1 MKKFKTFLLRL
12 IFEEKGITAME
23 TGIILIAFVVISAVF
38 AYTVL
43 SAGMFSTQVGG
54 EAVYRGLEDTSAT
67 LEIKGNTIVKSNGSS
82 CTAMI
87 VNIAGALDGST
98 VDFTPPN
105 DVDADGL
112 ADSDSTNVVTISYN
126 SQTKYTEDLDWSIS
140 RVGKNDSDNILETG
154 EVMQVTVD
162 LTGVGESI
170 GRLKTFTIELKPPQG
185 AVLEIER
192 TVPGALDTHM
202 ILR

>member
-1 MKKFKTFLLRL
+1 MKRLKTFLLKF

-23 TGIILIAFVVISAVF
+23 TGIILIAFVIIAAVF

-43 SAGMFSTQVGG
+43 SAGMFSTQVGE
-54 EAVYRGLEDTSAT
+54 EAVYKGLEDTSST
-67 LEIKGNTIVKSNGSS
+67 LEIKGNTIVKSDGSS
-82 CTAMI
+82 CSSMI
-87 VNIAGALDGST
+87 VNVAGALDGSA
-98 VDFTPPN
+98 VDFTPPS
-105 DVDADGL
+105 DVDADGI

-126 SQTKYTEDLDWSIS
+126 SQTKYTDDLDWSIT
-140 RVGKNDSDNILETG
+140 RIGKNDGDNILETG
-154 EVMQVTVD
+154 EVMQITVD

-170 GRLKTFTIELKPPQG
+170 GRLKTFAIELKPPHG

-192 TVPGALDTHM
+192 TIPGSLDTHM